1 MIGLQIPPNVEGSGG
16 ATMVGN
22 VERLPQMKKNVKKKN
37 VEHQFHN
44 QKEIQEEWCFWV
56 GWFGR

>member
-44 QKEIQEEWCFWV
+44 QKEIQEE
-56 GWFGR
+56 